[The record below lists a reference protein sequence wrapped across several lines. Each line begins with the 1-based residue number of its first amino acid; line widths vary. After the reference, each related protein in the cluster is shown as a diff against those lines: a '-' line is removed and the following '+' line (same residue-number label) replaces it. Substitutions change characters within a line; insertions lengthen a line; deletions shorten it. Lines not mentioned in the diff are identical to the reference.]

1 MFWNYKYTRKF
12 FLNFF
17 SVIAQQISSKSS
29 NLRVLYINAKKI
41 WLVSN

>member
-1 MFWNYKYTRKF
+1 MFWNYKCTRK
-12 FLNFF
+12 NFF